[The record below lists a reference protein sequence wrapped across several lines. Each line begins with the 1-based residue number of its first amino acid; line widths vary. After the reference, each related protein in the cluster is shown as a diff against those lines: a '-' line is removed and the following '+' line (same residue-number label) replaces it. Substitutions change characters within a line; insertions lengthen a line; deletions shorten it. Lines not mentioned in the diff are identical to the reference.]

1 MAFSIF
7 NLQDRGGM
15 FIKPQDKVYEGMI
28 IGEHSRSNDLSV
40 NPIKGK
46 AQSNVRSSGA
56 DEAIKLV
63 PPRDMNLEK
72 ALEWIEDD
80 ELLEVTPES
89 VRIRKRLL
97 TENERKRASR

>member
-1 MAFSIF
+1 
-7 NLQDRGGM
+7 
-15 FIKPQDKVYEGMI
+15 
-28 IGEHSRSNDLSV
+28 
-40 NPIKGK
+40 
-46 AQSNVRSSGA
+46 
-56 DEAIKLV
+56 
-63 PPRDMNLEK
+63 MNLEK